1 MREAYRV
8 QRARTAAIII
18 SSISSSSSVSASRRR
33 RRRRRRTHGVEEA
46 GEGLRR
52 RRAAAHKIIRVKS
65 GAQTKKDSDSGV
77 SPQSDVA
84 ATTLKGERR
93 SGTPAVTWSEGNQHP
108 RSGQKE
114 FFKSSVALTFGLS
127 QTGNRHSF

>member
-18 SSISSSSSVSASRRR
+18 SSISSSSSVSASR

-84 ATTLKGERR
+84 TTTLKGERR

>member
-1 MREAYRV
+1 MREAYWV

-18 SSISSSSSVSASRRR
+18 SSISSSSSSVSASRRRRR

-93 SGTPAVTWSEGNQHP
+93 SGTPALTWSEGNQHP
-108 RSGQKE
+108 RSG
-114 FFKSSVALTFGLS
+114 
-127 QTGNRHSF
+127 

>member
-1 MREAYRV
+1 MREAYQV
-8 QRARTAAIII
+8 QRARTAAIIV
-18 SSISSSSSVSASRRR
+18 SSISSSSSVSASR

-65 GAQTKKDSDSGV
+65 GAQTNKKDSDSGV
-77 SPQSDVA
+77 SPQSEVA

-93 SGTPAVTWSEGNQHP
+93 SGTLAVTWSKGNQHP